1 MTENIALTK
10 IGTELAAVADRL
22 RAITVKV
29 RSGNLG
35 IGVGTIYANKP
46 SSIVADVQLYPGNSG
61 GSLADCLGKVVGIN
75 TMIVDGLAVAIPIA
89 KVAALLGGRDRRASG
104 LV

>member
-1 MTENIALTK
+1 MIENIGLTK

-35 IGVGTIYANKP
+35 IGAGTIWRSDGLIITNAH
-46 SSIVADVQLYPGNSG
+46 VATRSR
-61 GSLADCLGKVVGIN
+61 S
-75 TMIVDGLAVAIPIA
+75 IVDGLAVAIPIA
-89 KVAALLGGRDRRASG
+89 KVAGLLRGRDRRAPG